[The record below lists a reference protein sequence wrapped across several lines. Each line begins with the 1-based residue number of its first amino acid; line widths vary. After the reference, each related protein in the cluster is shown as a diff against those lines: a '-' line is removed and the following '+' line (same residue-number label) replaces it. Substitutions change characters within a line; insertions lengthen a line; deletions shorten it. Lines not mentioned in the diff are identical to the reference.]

1 MWVRSL
7 GWEDPLEK
15 QMTTHSSI
23 FRMRTGKPGG
33 EVSYI
38 VTLSQMVQNSSHSSK
53 TVILCIFNDFVS
65 PPCFACVAILLIL
78 LTVSSGFSSLSAAP

>member
-1 MWVRSL
+1 
-7 GWEDPLEK
+7 
-15 QMTTHSSI
+15 MTTHSSI
-23 FRMRTGKPGG
+23 FHMRTGKSGG

-53 TVILCIFNDFVS
+53 TVILYIFNDFIS

-78 LTVSSGFSSLSAAP
+78 LTHSSGFSSLFTAP